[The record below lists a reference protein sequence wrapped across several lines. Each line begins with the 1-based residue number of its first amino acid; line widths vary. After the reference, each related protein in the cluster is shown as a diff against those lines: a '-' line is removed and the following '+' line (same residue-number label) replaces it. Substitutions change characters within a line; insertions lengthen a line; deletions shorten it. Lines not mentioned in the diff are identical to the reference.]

1 MLQRISKPHIVD
13 FLRQADRNKWILPR
27 IRYASIR
34 SKPELIEDLQKI
46 FTFRLDGS
54 CITFLTKA
62 RAHVNCNFPLLW
74 YDLEARQ
81 YFVNHVASD
90 FPRES
95 RRTPQFSLKRGP
107 VTLRFPLCNDTDAG
121 NAVKFPSLD
130 MSTLEVVTT

>member
-34 SKPELIEDLQKI
+34 SKPELIEDLEKI
-46 FTFRLDGS
+46 FTFRLEGS
-54 CITFLTKA
+54 CISFLPRA
-62 RAHVNCNFPLLW
+62 RVHVNCNFPLLW
-74 YDLEARQ
+74 YDLELRQ
-81 YFVNHVASD
+81 YFVNRVPAD

-107 VTLRFPLCNDTDAG
+107 VTLRFPLCNGKVVG
-121 NAVKFPSLD
+121 NAVTFPSQD
-130 MSTLEVVTT
+130 TSTLEVAST